1 MWLTHLCLS
10 WQAEGEYKRAVIRFR
25 KLVATQESING
36 DMHRDTMAFKRQ
48 LAEALLLDGQVAAS
62 EEIIEE
68 IVPKA
73 IILLGHLHRDT
84 VRFVAMQGRIAAAKA
99 EPSYA
104 EEKSVEQQ
112 LQEARAE
119 NEKNKAEIE
128 ALKAEVKRL
137 NSLIPSND
145 R

>member
-1 MWLTHLCLS
+1 
-10 WQAEGEYKRAVIRFR
+10 
-25 KLVATQESING
+25 
-36 DMHRDTMAFKRQ
+36 MHRDTMAFKRQ

-73 IILLGHLHRDT
+73 IVLLGHLHRDT